1 MRTNAKAAVGLLVSV
16 GLGLSAYLT
25 FGTGKSDAG

>member
-1 MRTNAKAAVGLLVSV
+1 MRTKAAVGLLVSV
-16 GLGLSAYLT
+16 GLGLTAYLS